1 MLLGITGKLQTVLVE
16 NMQVLIEEFVAYV
29 VKTSG
34 DVGLASGGRGV
45 QSLRSTRDIAF
56 VYRVR

>member
-1 MLLGITGKLQTVLVE
+1 
-16 NMQVLIEEFVAYV
+16 MQVLIQEFVAYV

-56 VYRVR
+56 VYPVR